1 MSWTDQNELMR
12 LGKKILDATGTNT
25 PSEKSMISQLASST
39 GVAYN
44 VARDA
49 YVKSVLD
56 PLLQEKVRNSMK
68 WLIDANFIPEFV
80 DAEVPSV
87 HLDEFTEPFDPASIK
102 PDGIQIPKRMFNIDT
117 GNLEYWPSGQYVILS
132 HCWKGQEISY
142 PFISKIK
149 ESQKKRELYEMVQD
163 DSDEEARRFARFQA
177 KKFKHL
183 EAGKS
188 DIQLLGAQCTKDIQV
203 QVQKIEKVLSRS
215 GTNFSTR
222 ELLAQLAEFKDASWG
237 DIGARDSRNAK
248 RKELE
253 KGKKD
258 VGFDDSEIP
267 NEIMQ
272 ENNELSKGLT
282 QAEEDLSQSE
292 ERLRQAEQRLE
303 RATENCEVMNQNPA
317 LRSAIE
323 DLLPVLERKKSMN
336 KIEGSIREA
345 KRILDSGLFPSN
357 GRKRYLWNDT
367 CCINK
372 GDANELT
379 ESLAMMGQWY
389 NNADFC
395 LVHLDTPSSAEWLST
410 WDHLEKP
417 AELPNFRNF
426 SDVLQ
431 PKWASRG
438 WTLQE
443 LVLSKMAFYVNSLW
457 QPLSRSVEG
466 LGPYYYH
473 CSYLNQHIR
482 DRDIFNVPPEAKT
495 ILQDPLRL
503 RELMDTGAKIAYISY
518 PGCPEKSRRLIG
530 ILEFLGVHFPGDMD
544 DDNCSAHI
552 RNTISLAAYEVESR
566 LKGGDPAAQRLGT
579 LFTALGFDMTSI
591 IAQAI
596 TLIKLLIRALIGDC
610 RGAINSDRKRVSEF
624 TNVPPSE
631 CCRGLSRP
639 THPAH
644 DILSL
649 ASYRECTVPI
659 DRVYSLMGVLGVKFA
674 AFHAEGPTK
683 ALCRLLDEVVVT
695 TNDVSIFNWA
705 GKDLGSPIRG
715 RSLYPSTLTAFSPE
729 RTESYFTAKRNDV
742 LARASKEKRY
752 GLQDTASR
760 LALLLRRTIDFVKR
774 TAHKDVPIDLTR
786 SVLEFIKKTSLN
798 DLRAQLMNLGK
809 LLVYLEDPAGFEKYN
824 SKTPCRIE
832 GDCAE
837 SVVGENKKA
846 QSVGNIA
853 SRFGIKTPQMPQMP
867 QISTPKLKVGGFP
880 GLYGKKNAPKEPE
893 PTTESPTTA
902 PISQPPV
909 ITVQGHIGHKTLVD
923 EINDWISANP
933 DIENVPDKFKD
944 LFENLQAPNLDGIS
958 VGRQKPKT
966 IKTPLSDSMIC
977 LNPIMLTT
985 SGIEGVF
992 DIQRVI
998 ITMQNPEVLR
1008 YQVQSAVNESQK
1020 ISGECTISTAL
1031 SSITISFSCAAG
1043 VLGKQLDVCD
1053 VVQRA
1058 LFEVES
1064 EKGASDSTQTR
1075 PPLAPG
1081 QENTSYYGK
1090 LASLSSG
1097 FMRQG
1102 SQATA
1107 PVDNEDTKQ
1116 STQDKD
1122 TPSNAFGETEEQ
1134 RRVCQML
1141 DFVQET
1147 NLNLI
1152 VGEWVLA
1159 RFTGTEGA
1167 KWFLCQLELGSTHSY
1182 YGRRIA
1188 TDDIDFKNVVPESG
1202 LVGHWENYM
1211 RNKKTELCRI
1221 VNVLIQGRVAR
1232 NLADEVAGPKK
1243 ENGKPAEMKSEID
1256 DDSENEG
1263 SNGKKKLMDFI
1274 VKRGTLMGA
1283 EIVQTVTDMW
1293 GERLDGMLSD
1303 TILQQ
1308 VPKGLRAAITNL
1320 NENEDLL
1327 PAMFLSGVK
1336 VHMF

>member
-12 LGKKILDATGTNT
+12 IGRKILDATGTNT

-80 DAEVPSV
+80 DGEVPNV
-87 HLDEFTEPFDPASIK
+87 HLDDITEAFDPASIK

-149 ESQKKRELYEMVQD
+149 ESQKKRELYEMAQD
-163 DSDEEARRFARFQA
+163 DSDEEARRYSRFQA
-177 KKFKHL
+177 QKFKHL

-188 DIQLLGAQCTKDIQV
+188 DIQLLGAQCTKDMKI
-203 QVQKIEKVLSRS
+203 QVQKIEKILSRS
-215 GTNFSTR
+215 GTNFNTR
-222 ELLAQLAEFKDASWG
+222 ELLVQLAEFKEASWAET
-237 DIGARDSRNAK
+237 GARNSRNAK

-258 VGFDDSEIP
+258 MGFDNPEIP
-267 NEIMQ
+267 NEMH

-282 QAEEDLSQSE
+282 QAEKELSEVE
-292 ERLRQAEQRLE
+292 ERLHQAEERLK
-303 RATENCEVMNQNPA
+303 RATENCEAMNQNPA
-317 LRSAIE
+317 LRSAME

-357 GRKRYLWNDT
+357 GQKRYLWNDT

-395 LVHLDTPSSAEWLST
+395 LVHLDTPSVEWLST

-417 AELPNFRNF
+417 EQLPNFHTF
-426 SDVLQ
+426 SDVSH

-443 LVLSKMAFYVNSLW
+443 LVLSKMTFYVNSLW

-473 CSYLNQHIR
+473 CSYLDQHIR
-482 DRDIFNVPPEAKT
+482 DRDILNAPPEAKA
-495 ILQDPLRL
+495 ILQDPVRL
-503 RELMDTGAKIAYISY
+503 TELMDAGAKITYIGY
-518 PGCPEKSRRLIG
+518 PGCPERSRRLIG

-544 DDNCSAHI
+544 NDNSSAHI
-552 RNTISLAAYEVESR
+552 SNTISLAAYEVESR
-566 LKGGDPAAQRLGT
+566 LNGGDPAAQKLGG
-579 LFTALGFDMTSI
+579 LFTALGFDMASI
-591 IAQAI
+591 RAQAR
-596 TLIKLLIRALIGDC
+596 TLIKLLIRVLIEDC
-610 RGAINSDRKRVSEF
+610 RDAIDSDRKRVSEF

-631 CCRGLSRP
+631 CCRGLNRP

-683 ALCRLLDEVVVT
+683 ALGRLLDEVVVT

-729 RTESYFTAKRNDV
+729 RTETYFTAKRNDV

-774 TAHKDVPIDLTR
+774 TVHKDVPIDLTR
-786 SVLEFIKKTSLN
+786 SILEFIKETSLN

-824 SKTPCRIE
+824 TKTPCKIE
-832 GDCAE
+832 GDCSA
-837 SVVGENKKA
+837 SVVSGSKKA
-846 QSVGNIA
+846 QSVGNLA
-853 SRFGIKTPQMPQMP
+853 SRFGIKTPQMPQMPQMP

-880 GLYGKKNAPKEPE
+880 GLYGKKNARKEPE
-893 PTTESPTTA
+893 PTVESLNTA
-902 PISQPPV
+902 PTSQPPV
-909 ITVQGHIGHKTLVD
+909 TAVQEHTGHENLVD
-923 EINDWISANP
+923 EINDWISTSP
-933 DIENVPDKFKD
+933 DIENIPDKFKD
-944 LFENLQAPNLDGIS
+944 LFENLQAPNLDGVSI
-958 VGRQKPKT
+958 GRQKPKT
-966 IKTPLSDSMIC
+966 IKAPLSESMIC
-977 LNPIMLTT
+977 PNPIMLTT

-998 ITMQNPEVLR
+998 ITMKNPEVLR
-1008 YQVQSAVNESQK
+1008 YQVQIAVNESQK
-1020 ISGECTISTAL
+1020 ISGECVISTAL

-1043 VLGKQLDVCD
+1043 ALGKQLDVCD

-1064 EKGASDSTQTR
+1064 EKGASDSTQSKS
-1075 PPLAPG
+1075 PPTPG
-1081 QENTSYYGK
+1081 QESTSYYGK

-1102 SQATA
+1102 SQTTE
-1107 PVDNEDTKQ
+1107 PIDNEDTKQ
-1116 STQDKD
+1116 EKD

-1134 RRVCQML
+1134 RRVCRML

-1232 NLADEVAGPKK
+1232 NLADEVAGAKK
-1243 ENGKPAEMKSEID
+1243 EDGKKAEVKSEMD
-1256 DDSENEG
+1256 EDSGNEG
-1263 SNGKKKLMDFI
+1263 LSSKEKLMDFI